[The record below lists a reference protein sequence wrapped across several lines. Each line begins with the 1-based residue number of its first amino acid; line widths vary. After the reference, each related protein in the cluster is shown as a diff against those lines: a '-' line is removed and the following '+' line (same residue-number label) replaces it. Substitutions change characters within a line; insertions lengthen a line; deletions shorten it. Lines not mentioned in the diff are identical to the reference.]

1 MNRNEEIT
9 SLAEEIML
17 DTTNSSIPLH
27 NSLLKASRLSLLVD
41 IPANVSLFKEWA
53 QYAEQNSF
61 IIGSFNASIDAA
73 KDHDVAISS
82 ANPNQHVMAPWGNT
96 IERNAIRTEAKQIIN
111 YLAKYRAETYNFA
124 LGIYTKW
131 KFGNIA
137 ESIFERKRR
146 KIEPVLRE
154 IFPDVEQRLNSI
166 EQNIRSTNAEDWKS
180 AVVSCRTL
188 FIDIADVIN
197 PPRSKE
203 EKEKYINRLKEF
215 ISPKITGSTK
225 KNLLESCLEEVK
237 IRLELTVD
245 STQGSA
251 HSVRPKLPD
260 AENIVLY
267 TYLIIADLLE
277 IYIAR
282 KVK

>member
-1 MNRNEEIT
+1 M
-9 SLAEEIML
+9 
-17 DTTNSSIPLH
+17 
-27 NSLLKASRLSLLVD
+27 
-41 IPANVSLFKEWA
+41 
-53 QYAEQNSF
+53 
-61 IIGSFNASIDAA
+61 
-73 KDHDVAISS
+73 
-82 ANPNQHVMAPWGNT
+82 
-96 IERNAIRTEAKQIIN
+96 
-111 YLAKYRAETYNFA
+111 
-124 LGIYTKW
+124 

-180 AVVSCRTL
+180 AFVSCRTL

-215 ISPKITGSTK
+215 ISPKIAGSTK

-237 IRLELTVD
+237 IRIELTVD

-251 HSVRPKLPD
+251 HSIRPKLPD